1 MNINE
6 DRVEEIF
13 QELCNQ
19 LEKITRGELKDGAYK
34 ILERRAEFHESE
46 ERRAKEKLSITFN
59 ELKQE
64 EVYRE
69 INLKKNRATAKAEA
83 YKRAKQ
89 GI

>member
-13 QELCNQ
+13 QELCDQ
-19 LEKITRGELKDGAYK
+19 LEKITVGELKDGAYK

-46 ERRAKEKLSITFN
+46 ERRAKEKLRITFN

-89 GI
+89 GV

>member
-13 QELCNQ
+13 QELCDQ
-19 LEKITRGELKDGAYK
+19 LEKITIGPLKDRAYK
-34 ILERRAEFHESE
+34 ILEQRAEHHESE
-46 ERRAKEKLSITFN
+46 ERRAKEQLSIILN
-59 ELKQE
+59 EQKQE
-64 EVYRE
+64 EIYRE
-69 INLKKNRATAKAEA
+69 INLNRMKINDNGEA

>member
-19 LEKITRGELKDGAYK
+19 LEKITVGDLKDGAYK

-46 ERRAKEKLSITFN
+46 ERRAKEQLRITFN

-89 GI
+89 GV

>member
-1 MNINE
+1 MNIDE

-13 QELCNQ
+13 HELFDQ
-19 LEKITRGELKDGAYK
+19 LEKITIGPLKDSASR
-34 ILERRAEFHESE
+34 ILEDKAYYHESE
-46 ERRAKEKLSITFN
+46 ERRAKKQLSIFFDK
-59 ELKQE
+59 EKQE
-64 EVYRE
+64 EIYRE

>member
-1 MNINE
+1 MIINE

-19 LEKITRGELKDGAYK
+19 LEKITVGELKDGAYK

-46 ERRAKEKLSITFN
+46 ERRAKEQLSITFN

-89 GI
+89 GV